1 MINLFKYNFRIFLR
15 NRDQL
20 IWNTLFPFVY
30 MLIYVMAM
38 HNLAAGELEI
48 TTLKLAILPQKT
60 EAAVQ
65 DQDKPGI
72 PSSLALQDFFAYMQ
86 DEAVE
91 AELTDQGLV
100 APDQEVTDQTLIIYR
115 EASSYEE
122 AEQWLKDGWVYAMVQ
137 EVPGQSPNV
146 EVISLYFKILRYNK
160 VGILSYLLVFLLLF
174 LLISSS
180 VKQDL
185 PSSLLQTIEPTI
197 QVNDHDQTELSQH
210 LKAYLLRDAQSPE
223 TEVPEDTEKIK
234 EALYDGAIDY
244 LLVIPEG
251 FTDSLQEEREYLDLF
266 SYPSSFGGVATSIE
280 MKIIS
285 YVQNWERIALTFGG
299 NPQGTDLTRALKL
312 LDEVLAVDVEIYTH
326 AGRTTEVENEQLT
339 GLAYYLS
346 FLTYIISA
354 VGFLWKLPRLCS
366 CPASSTC
373 WLWFPW
379 LSSSATSFRQIPP

>member
-1 MINLFKYNFRIFLR
+1 MR
-15 NRDQL
+15 N
-20 IWNTLFPFVY
+20 
-30 MLIYVMAM
+30 
-38 HNLAAGELEI
+38 
-48 TTLKLAILPQKT
+48 
-60 EAAVQ
+60 
-65 DQDKPGI
+65 
-72 PSSLALQDFFAYMQ
+72 
-86 DEAVE
+86 
-91 AELTDQGLV
+91 
-100 APDQEVTDQTLIIYR
+100 
-115 EASSYEE
+115 
-122 AEQWLKDGWVYAMVQ
+122 
-137 EVPGQSPNV
+137 
-146 EVISLYFKILRYNK
+146 ISLYFKILRYNK

-185 PSSLLQTIEPTI
+185 PSSRLQTIEPTI

-210 LKAYLLRDAQSPE
+210 LKAYLLRGAQSPE